1 MVFSLPFHVS
11 RFFRPTVLDVFNLSN
26 TALGDIFAVYG
37 ITAMLSYFPGGA
49 IADHFSARKLLTL
62 SLWTTAL
69 GGLYMAQFPDQF
81 GLSILFAY
89 WGITSILLF
98 WAALIRATREWG
110 GSLAQGR
117 AFGFLDGGRGLI
129 AASAASLTVLVFSM
143 LLPAEIE
150 SATPLQ
156 RNQALQIVIY
166 VYTAM
171 TFATGVLVWWLIP
184 NSRDYKLATSL
195 HPLAGMRLAL
205 SQRVVWLQ
213 AVIVI
218 CAYCGY
224 KALDNYALYGVEVL
238 GMNEVESAQFTSI
251 AAYLRPI
258 AAISAGILA
267 DRLIT
272 SKIVKISFLLLLVSY
287 ALLSLLSPFL
297 SITNIIYGNLI
308 FTFAAVYGI
317 RGVYFALLEET
328 NVSFHITGTAV
339 GLISVIGFTP
349 DIFFHSIA
357 GRLLDASP
365 GLKGHQ
371 HFFAMLAVI
380 AAIGMAATITLAHS
394 KKIVNNSI

>member
-1 MVFSLPFHVS
+1 MVFSLPFHVA

-37 ITAMLSYFPGGA
+37 VTAMLSYFPGGA
-49 IADHFSARKLLTL
+49 IADHFSARKLLAL

-89 WGITSILLF
+89 WGVTSILLF

-110 GSLAQGR
+110 GTFAQGR
-117 AFGFLDGGRGLI
+117 AFGFLDGGRGLVAAG
-129 AASAASLTVLVFSM
+129 AASFAVLIFSM
-143 LLPAEIE
+143 LLPTEIE
-150 SATPLQ
+150 AATELQ
-156 RNQALQIVIY
+156 RKYALQSVIY
-166 VYTAM
+166 IYTAM
-171 TFATGVLVWWLIP
+171 TFLTGVLVWWLVP
-184 NSRDYKLATSL
+184 NNSNNNIASSV
-195 HPLAGMRLAL
+195 HPLSGM
-205 SQRVVWLQ
+205 SQVLRQRAVWLQ
-213 AVIVI
+213 AIIVI
-218 CAYCGY
+218 CAYSGY
-224 KALDNYALYGVEVL
+224 KGLDNYALYGVEVL

-258 AAISAGILA
+258 AAIAAGFLA

-272 SKIVKISFLLLLVSY
+272 SNVVKTSFLLLLVSY
-287 ALLSLLSPFL
+287 ALLSFLSPSL

-308 FTFAAVYGI
+308 LTFAAVYGI

-328 NVSFHITGTAV
+328 NISFNITGTAV

-357 GRLLDASP
+357 GRLLDAAP
-365 GLKGHQ
+365 GLEGHQ
-371 HFFAMLAVI
+371 HFFAMLAII
-380 AAIGMAATITLAHS
+380 AAIGMAATIALA
-394 KKIVNNSI
+394 NNNKNIR

>member
-1 MVFSLPFHVS
+1 MVFSLPFHVA

-26 TALGDIFAVYG
+26 TTLGDIFAVYG
-37 ITAMLSYFPGGA
+37 VTAMLSYFPGGA
-49 IADHFSARKLLTL
+49 IADHFSARKLLAL

-89 WGITSILLF
+89 WGVTSILLF

-110 GSLAQGR
+110 GTFAQGR
-117 AFGFLDGGRGLI
+117 AFGFLDGGRGLVAAG
-129 AASAASLTVLVFSM
+129 AASFAVLIFSM
-143 LLPAEIE
+143 LLPTEIE
-150 SATPLQ
+150 ATTELQ
-156 RNQALQIVIY
+156 RKYALQSVIY
-166 VYTAM
+166 IYTVM
-171 TFATGVLVWWLIP
+171 TFLTGVLVWWLVP
-184 NSRDYKLATSL
+184 NNSNNNIAESV
-195 HPLAGMRLAL
+195 HPLSCMNQVLR
-205 SQRVVWLQ
+205 QRVVWLQ
-213 AVIVI
+213 AIIVI

-224 KALDNYALYGVEVL
+224 KGLDNYALYGVEVL

-258 AAISAGILA
+258 AAIAAGFLA

-272 SKIVKISFLLLLVSY
+272 SNVVKTSFLLLLVSY
-287 ALLSLLSPFL
+287 ALLSFLSPSL

-308 FTFAAVYGI
+308 LTFAAVYGI

-328 NVSFHITGTAV
+328 NVTFNITGTAV

-357 GRLLDASP
+357 GRLLDAAP
-365 GLKGHQ
+365 GLEGHQ

-380 AAIGMAATITLAHS
+380 AAIGMAASIALA
-394 KKIVNNSI
+394 NNNKNNQQ